1 MVDRPDLNFH
11 YNREERLSMSN
22 APDLSR
28 RGRKGF
34 LKSNRS
40 LIILLVDI
48 ALICVLFI
56 AYRAF
61 FFRPPYLEELSGY
74 RLTLR
79 GMALSDRI
87 VASLWVESTSKQ
99 EENPSKSDMERIF
112 VRFSVGEEE
121 LRVSEKLLLARD
133 EPLELAAS
141 LFVRDAPHVDFL
153 RAEVQIGQ
161 RKAVLERRLE
171 GK

>member
-1 MVDRPDLNFH
+1 MP
-11 YNREERLSMSN
+11 N
-22 APDLSR
+22 APDLSKR
-28 RGRKGF
+28 SRKGF

-61 FFRPPYLEELSGY
+61 FYRPPYVEKLSGY

-87 VASLWVESTSKQ
+87 VASLWVENTSRQ
-99 EENPSKSDMERIF
+99 EEDPSNLDIERIF
-112 VRFSVGEEE
+112 VRFSAGDEE
-121 LRVSEKLLLARD
+121 LRVSEKLLLAR
-133 EPLELAAS
+133 EEAFELAAS
-141 LFVRDAPHVDFL
+141 LFVRDALRVDFL

-161 RKAVLERRLE
+161 RKAVLKRRLE
-171 GK
+171 SK